1 MPVTGRLFKIT
12 QLDRFVASYL
22 TDATRPDPTTYVPL
36 GRARVKLLIRR
47 SEAPPL
53 VRECD
58 TAADGTFGLPIP
70 ESPSPELME
79 GRIIVHR
86 RIPVVTPDQVHA
98 PPPDAP
104 TVTQIA
110 FRSSYVRLDRLQA
123 EHLALYTAA
132 PRVSTQLTEDELDAQ
147 LAAVASTLALDQL
160 KAEIRDGGVHVRG
173 RAGGATADAFVRVT
187 PDLSE
192 RLDDVVSAHVDYVEV
207 RVPRDATNV
216 IVTEA
221 ELAERVG
228 EALRGAFARLD
239 DTILH
244 ALEGQVT
251 AGGVADTA
259 TAHAIGQL
267 MSVTVRRLG
276 FPAALGRRSIE
287 AKPVIGL
294 PGGLLTPRPHASPVG
309 APVAAH

>member
-12 QLDRFVASYL
+12 ELDRFVASYL
-22 TDATRPDPTTYVPL
+22 TDPSRPNPTTFVPL
-36 GRARVKLLIRR
+36 GNARVRLLIRR
-47 SEAPPL
+47 EGAPL
-53 VRECD
+53 MRECD
-58 TAADGTFGLPIP
+58 TAADGTFGLPVP
-70 ESPSPELME
+70 EAPAAAGMDA
-79 GRIIVHR
+79 RIVVHR
-86 RIPVVTPDQVHA
+86 RIPVVTPDQIHA

-104 TVTQIA
+104 TVKQVA
-110 FRSSYVRLDRLQA
+110 FRSSYVRLDRLEA
-123 EHLALYTAA
+123 EHLSLYTCA
-132 PRVSTQLTEDELDAQ
+132 PRVSTQLTEAELDAQ
-147 LAAVASTLALDQL
+147 LAAVGAELGLEQL
-160 KAEIRDGGVHVRG
+160 VAEIRDGGVHVRG
-173 RAGGATADAFVRVT
+173 RAAGATADAFVRVT

-192 RLDDVVSAHVDYVEV
+192 RLDDVVNADVEYVEV
-207 RVPRDATNV
+207 RVPRNATSV
-216 IVTEA
+216 RVTEA

-244 ALEGQVT
+244 ALADQVT
-251 AGGVADTA
+251 GSGGADTA

-294 PGGLLTPRPHASPVG
+294 PGGLLTPHG
-309 APVAAH
+309 APAPAAAPAVAH

>member
-22 TDATRPDPTTYVPL
+22 ADPSRPNPTTFVPL
-36 GRARVKLLIRR
+36 GNARVRLLIRR
-47 SEAPPL
+47 DGAPL
-53 VRECD
+53 MRECD
-58 TAADGTFGLPIP
+58 TAADGTFGLPVP
-70 ESPSPELME
+70 EAPAAATMDA
-79 GRIIVHR
+79 RIVVHR
-86 RIPVVTPDQVHA
+86 RIPVVTPEQIHA

-104 TVTQIA
+104 TVTQVA
-110 FRSSYVRLDRLQA
+110 FRSSYVPLDRLQA
-123 EHLALYTAA
+123 EHLSLYTCA
-132 PRVSTQLTEDELDAQ
+132 PRVSTQLTEAELDAQ
-147 LAAVASTLALDQL
+147 LAAVGAELGLEQL
-160 KAEIRDGGVHVRG
+160 IAEIRDGGVHVRG
-173 RAGGATADAFVRVT
+173 RAAGATADAFVRVT

-192 RLDDVVSAHVDYVEV
+192 RLDDVVNADVEYVEV
-207 RVPRDATNV
+207 RVPRNATNV
-216 IVTEA
+216 RVTEA

-244 ALEGQVT
+244 ALADQV
-251 AGGVADTA
+251 AGSGGADTV

-294 PGGLLTPRPHASPVG
+294 PGGLLTPHGVP
-309 APVAAH
+309 APAAAPAVAH